1 MFATTST
8 PFAPASS
15 RFPTPLPRALRAAA
29 DTLDWRDFC
38 AGRAV
43 SGPIRLGTWSAVA
56 AHDDLIAFRATM
68 AVGDRICAVDATA
81 VGPLGAATAMLHALG
96 VAIEI
101 TGLHQ
106 QTVGADTVTFVEGD
120 IDGHRAWGMGVAPE
134 PALAGVGALIAAAN
148 RLR

>member
-8 PFAPASS
+8 SFEPASN
-15 RFPTPLPRALRAAA
+15 RFATPLPRALRASAE
-29 DTLDWRDFC
+29 TLDWRDFC
-38 AGRAV
+38 AGHAV
-43 SGPIRLGTWSAVA
+43 SGSIRLGTWSAVA
-56 AHDDLIAFRATM
+56 AHDDLVDFRATL

-81 VGPLGAATAMLHALG
+81 VGPLGAATAMLHSLG

-106 QTVGADTVTFVEGD
+106 QSVCGDTVTFVECD
-120 IDGHRAWGMGVAPE
+120 IDGRRAWGMGIAAD
-134 PALAGVGALIAAAN
+134 PALAGVGAMIAAAN